1 MGDLGV
7 VDVVVEEVDL
17 QVGTMEE
24 DLQVMDM
31 VAGCRGRGCGSGGA
45 SGGSYGGGGLFGGAH
60 GSGGSSG
67 GGYGSSSGSGCG
79 GRGCGSIGS
88 SGGNYGGG
96 SSGGSHGSGG
106 SGCGRGGCGS
116 SSGGNGYGSSSGNEF
131 YLLDWLNSH
140 PEIRTKSALPNDV
153 EDTGD
158 FIVHQNKQN
167 EDKNEK
173 SKKQDDSINFKD

>member
-1 MGDLGV
+1 MAIACALKSTIFIHSKNSQSN
-7 VDVVVEEVDL
+7 L
-17 QVGTMEE
+17 
-24 DLQVMDM
+24 LI
-31 VAGCRGRGCGSGGA
+31 C
-45 SGGSYGGGGLFGGAH
+45 
-60 GSGGSSG
+60 
-67 GGYGSSSGSGCG
+67 
-79 GRGCGSIGS
+79 SIQ
-88 SGGNYGGG
+88 
-96 SSGGSHGSGG
+96 
-106 SGCGRGGCGS
+106 
-116 SSGGNGYGSSSGNEF
+116 GSSSGNEI